1 MKVYLIA
8 GKAGSGKNEVAR
20 IIQEYE
26 DKTIVTGL
34 SKYIKLF
41 AMEMTDWKGQDL
53 DKPRAFLQNMGDT
66 LRGID
71 EDFLIKRMVEDFKVY
86 EISGIENVVISDVR
100 LVHEVEYFKNNFF
113 VSKGHRQIPSA
124 PVVPEND
131 PSVLFN
137 TAGMQP
143 LIPYLMGQAHPYG
156 TRLCDYQKCVR
167 TNDLESV

>member
-71 EDFLIKRMVEDFKVY
+71 EDFLIKRMVEDFKV
-86 EISGIENVVISDVR
+86 
-100 LVHEVEYFKNNFF
+100 
-113 VSKGHRQIPSA
+113 
-124 PVVPEND
+124 
-131 PSVLFN
+131 
-137 TAGMQP
+137 
-143 LIPYLMGQAHPYG
+143 
-156 TRLCDYQKCVR
+156 
-167 TNDLESV
+167 

>member
-100 LVHEVEYFKNNFF
+100 LVHEVEYFKNLKDYEVITIRVNSEM
-113 VSKGHRQIPSA
+113 SKRNLKTSEMIHHTETELDDYSGYDYVI
-124 PVVPEND
+124 ENK
-131 PSVLFN
+131 FN
-137 TAGMQP
+137 KE
-143 LIPYLMGQAHPYG
+143 LKSDVKKI
-156 TRLCDYQKCVR
+156 
-167 TNDLESV
+167 LEGSL